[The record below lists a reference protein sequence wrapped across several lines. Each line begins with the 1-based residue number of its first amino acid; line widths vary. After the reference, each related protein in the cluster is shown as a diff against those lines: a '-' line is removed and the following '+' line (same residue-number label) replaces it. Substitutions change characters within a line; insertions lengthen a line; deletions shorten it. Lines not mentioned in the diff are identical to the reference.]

1 MMLGT
6 RKATFN
12 IASNFSFAAML
23 FLCCDVGQTVKNQ
36 KQQVSLTVAID
47 VILMNIAFIYFKI
60 YKAIQFAV
68 WLWAMYQQ

>member
-23 FLCCDVGQTVKNQ
+23 FLGRDVGQTVKNP

-47 VILMNIAFIYFKI
+47 VILMSTVCIYFKI
-60 YKAIQFAV
+60 YQATQFAV
-68 WLWAMYQQ
+68 